1 MTRAFIIKNKA
12 RMVLALAVL
21 TAMLLL
27 ANWNGRDNVKA
38 LDKTLTSI
46 MNDRLMPATF
56 VHEISNRL
64 YENKLTS
71 AMSGSDIQAKIN
83 HNYAAIE
90 ILAKKYEATQLT
102 REESAKWKTFRT
114 QLSNLRNQE
123 TDKHSTEYVF
133 AQALKSLDQLIAIQV
148 GESNRLLQSGQKNVS
163 SSILTANFGA
173 VLCVVLVLFIMVLL
187 SAREQLIFRRDE
199 HHLLN

>member
-1 MTRAFIIKNKA
+1 MTRAYIIKNKA

-27 ANWNGRDNVKA
+27 ANWNGRDNIKE

-46 MNDRLMPATF
+46 MNDRLLPATF

-64 YENKLTS
+64 YENKL
-71 AMSGSDIQAKIN
+71 AIASGPDDRAKISN
-83 HNYAAIE
+83 NYAAIE
-90 ILAKKYEATQLT
+90 VLAKKYEATQLT
-102 REESAKWKTFRT
+102 REESAKWKAFRT
-114 QLSNLRNQE
+114 QLSNLKKQD
-123 TDKHSTEYVF
+123 TDKNNAEFVF

-173 VLCVVLVLFIMVLL
+173 VICVVLGLFIMVLL
-187 SAREQLIFRRDE
+187 SAREQMILRHDE
-199 HHLLN
+199 RHLLN

>member
-46 MNDRLMPATF
+46 MNDRLLPATF

-64 YENKLTS
+64 YENKLT
-71 AMSGSDIQAKIN
+71 AAASGPDAQAKISS
-83 HNYAAIE
+83 NYAAIE
-90 ILAKKYEATQLT
+90 TLAKKYEATQLT
-102 REESAKWKTFRT
+102 KEESAKWKTFRT
-114 QLSNLRNQE
+114 QLTNLRKQE
-123 TDKHSTEYVF
+123 ADKNNAEYVF
-133 AQALKSLDQLIAIQV
+133 TQALKSLDQLIAIQV
-148 GESNRLLQSGQKNVS
+148 GESNRLLQSGQRNVS
-163 SSILTANFGA
+163 SSIVTANFG
-173 VLCVVLVLFIMVLL
+173 VVVCILLGLFIMVLL
-187 SAREQLIFRRDE
+187 SAREQMILRQDE
-199 HHLLN
+199 RHLLN

>member
-1 MTRAFIIKNKA
+1 MTRAYIIKNKA

-27 ANWNGRDNVKA
+27 ANWNGRDTVKE

-46 MNDRLMPATF
+46 MNDRLLPATF

-64 YENKLTS
+64 YENKL
-71 AMSGSDIQAKIN
+71 AAASGSDVQAKIKV
-83 HNYAAIE
+83 NYAAIE
-90 ILAKKYEATQLT
+90 VLAKKYEATELT

-114 QLSNLRNQE
+114 QLRNLQALE
-123 TDKHSTEYVF
+123 TGNTEHVF
-133 AQALKSLDQLIAIQV
+133 SQTLKSLDQLMAIQV
-148 GESNRLLQSGQKNVS
+148 GESNRLLQSGQRSVS

-173 VLCVVLVLFIMVLL
+173 VVCIVLGLFIMVLL
-187 SAREQLIFRRDE
+187 SAREQLILRPGER
-199 HHLLN
+199 HMLN